1 MESIDA
7 LVEAVTEYKG
17 GIIAVS
23 HDQHFISKTCKE
35 LWIVADGDATR
46 FRGTFDDYKKEA
58 LKRTSKQVAH
68 SIKSL
73 ATVNA

>member
-7 LVEAVTEYKG
+7 LVEAVSAFQG

-23 HDQHFISKTCKE
+23 HDQHFISQTCRE
-35 LWIVADGDATR
+35 LWIVADGEAIR
-46 FRGTFDDYKKEA
+46 FGGTFDDYKKEA
-58 LKRTSKQVAH
+58 LKRTSKRVED

-73 ATVNA
+73 ANVNA